1 MQEDYNVILIKPQLF
16 YLESFLSVNFDFSQA
31 SVSVADL
38 EDAGVAASPI
48 LANQMFTVHCN
59 Y

>member
-38 EDAGVAASPI
+38 ENTGIAAGPI
-48 LANQMFTVHCN
+48 LANEIF
-59 Y
+59 